1 MRMDESTQDRTAYL
15 EKCMYKLWLKAGG
28 ATNDDQIRHL
38 KNCIRVAIRECLT
51 EKQLLYLN
59 DYMSGYNGIEI
70 SEKYRINRSTV
81 SRTINRALDNLFSH
95 IKYATPATLVCE
107 KRARSYLTRLYK

>member
-1 MRMDESTQDRTAYL
+1 MFMDESTLDRTAYL

-38 KNCIRVAIRECLT
+38 KNCIKFAVRECLS
-51 EKQLLYLN
+51 EKQLLYLSA
-59 DYMSGYNGIEI
+59 YMSGYTVVEI
-70 SEKYRINRSTV
+70 AEEYGKNKTTI
-81 SRTINRALDNLFSH
+81 SRTLHRALDNLFSH